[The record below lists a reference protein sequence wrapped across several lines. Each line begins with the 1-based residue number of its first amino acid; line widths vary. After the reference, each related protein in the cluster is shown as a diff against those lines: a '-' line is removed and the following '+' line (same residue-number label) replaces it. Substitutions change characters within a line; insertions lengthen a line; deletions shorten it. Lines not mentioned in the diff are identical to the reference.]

1 MLTDRLTSELEAEFG
16 QQLRLLRLR
25 QNIDQR
31 QLAGQAGVALNV
43 VKRLEAGRGA
53 TLKSLIKVLRALG
66 RTDWFNALGPSH
78 STLGLATTRLST
90 PRSSLSQASSW
101 RPSRCRWPRLGS
113 HSCFRP
119 CPSSRTS
126 AC

>member
-1 MLTDRLTSELEAEFG
+1 MVTDRLTSELEAEFG

-66 RTDWFNALGPSH
+66 RTDWFN
-78 STLGLATTRLST
+78 TLAPVVSISPLQMAKTKATR
-90 PRSSLSQASSW
+90 RRASS
-101 RPSRCRWPRLGS
+101 RKVRRRV
-113 HSCFRP
+113 
-119 CPSSRTS
+119 
-126 AC
+126 

>member
-1 MLTDRLTSELEAEFG
+1 MVTDRLTSELEAEFG

-66 RTDWFNALGPSH
+66 RTDWLN
-78 STLGLATTRLST
+78 TLAPVVSISPLQMAKTKATR
-90 PRSSLSQASSW
+90 RRASS
-101 RPSRCRWPRLGS
+101 RKVRRRV
-113 HSCFRP
+113 
-119 CPSSRTS
+119 
-126 AC
+126 